1 VYAVKMLKAGSA
13 AVDNPTVVGRSY
25 DALAIRTARGEEEL
39 VSVLEEHG
47 DVLVVSVPHHCEIEE
62 GSRLEVAWLNG
73 AHRGMTTRAIAHGG
87 DDRLWLETGPRV
99 PLSGR
104 FLRRARPLAPLEAR
118 VRFEGGAV
126 VGNAPIR
133 DVGLGGISLEVVSM
147 VEDARL
153 ILDIVSP
160 EGETVARDI
169 RARVIHVRASSV
181 GCEFTEPLTAARA
194 VAQFA
199 GIPEPGLPHD
209 FDAHIGG
216 DESDDTSAED
226 DGGGGDILDAA

>member
-1 VYAVKMLKAGSA
+1 M
-13 AVDNPTVVGRSY
+13 VDNPTVVGRSF
-25 DALAIRTARGEEEL
+25 DALAIRTADGDEEV

-47 DVLVVSVPHHCEIEE
+47 DVLVVSVPTGCAVDE
-62 GSRLEVAWLNG
+62 GSRLEIAWLNG
-73 AHRGMTTRAIAHGG
+73 AHRGMTTRAVAHGG
-87 DDRLWLETGPRV
+87 DGRLWLEAGPRV

-104 FLRRARPLAPLEAR
+104 FLRRARPLDPLEAR

-126 VGNAPIR
+126 VGMAPIR

-153 ILDIVSP
+153 ILDIITP
-160 EGETVARDI
+160 DGETVARDV
-169 RARVIHVRASSV
+169 RARVIHVRDSSV

-199 GIPEPGLPHD
+199 GVGGEDEPHHD
-209 FDAHIGG
+209 TGT
-216 DESDDTSAED
+216 DETLD
-226 DGGGGDILDAA
+226 DAA